1 MSIQLHVSESVE
13 LAAFTNEEKRQR
25 RQSVGACELRN
36 RWSSRKQP
44 PLVLMLSGRLI
55 GVDHNY

>member
-44 PLVLMLSGRLI
+44 PSF
-55 GVDHNY
+55 